1 MLKDVHFVQMMVM
14 SSLGQFSQWVKQNEK
29 LLSAIP
35 LYVNWGKVIVEVSQ
49 LYSQVEPSA
58 NIW

>member
-35 LYVNWGKVIVEVSQ
+35 LYVNWGKVIVGVSQ

>member
-14 SSLGQFSQWVKQNEK
+14 SSLGQFSQWVKHNEK

>member
-29 LLSAIP
+29 LLSSIP
-35 LYVNWGKVIVEVSQ
+35 LYVNWGKVIVGVSQ